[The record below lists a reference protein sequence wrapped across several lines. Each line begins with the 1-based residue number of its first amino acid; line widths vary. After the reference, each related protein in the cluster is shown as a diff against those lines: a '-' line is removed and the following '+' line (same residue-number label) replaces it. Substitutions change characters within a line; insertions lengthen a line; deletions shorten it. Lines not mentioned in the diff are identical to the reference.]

1 MPEDLTNIASKDQY
15 LEIRRKNACIVRAN
29 IFVQLSKMY
38 LSEVPLAGA
47 AAYRTKKGEE
57 NILINWDHYERA
69 LGQNFTDCI
78 PYEVEHEAQE
88 LWLTR
93 GKEKVDPFGPDHY
106 SAINEALKLAH
117 KDGKLDRYM
126 ELKRAQMKTFEALGD
141 VHAIEE
147 FDYYKKIVA
156 ELIM

>member
-1 MPEDLTNIASKDQY
+1 MAEDLISTTSKDQY

-29 IFVQLSKMY
+29 LFVQLSRIY
-38 LSEVPLAGA
+38 LSEIPLAGA

-78 PYEVEHEAQE
+78 PYEIEHEAQE

-93 GKEKVDPFGPDHY
+93 GKDKVDSFGPDHY
-106 SAINEALKLAH
+106 LAIKEAMKLAH

-126 ELKRAQMKTFEALGD
+126 ELKRAQMKTFEAMGD
-141 VHAIEE
+141 VHAMQ
-147 FDYYKKIVA
+147 
-156 ELIM
+156 ELAFFNDFAKTLSG